1 MVIKDKREAVH
12 NDNVEGIMNCKAHAD
27 IETGMNCYMV
37 TSDCVLQDWIQ
48 KQKMIPDKSYNA
60 NKF

>member
-12 NDNVEGIMNCKAHAD
+12 NDIVEGIMNCKAHAD

-37 TSDCVLQDWIQ
+37 MEHTSD
-48 KQKMIPDKSYNA
+48 SG
-60 NKF
+60 